1 MKTFSNKTVCLTGA
15 DGGIG
20 REISRRFAA
29 GGADLITCSLAES
42 ESYKVFTEGLKQEYG
57 INIYPLF
64 FDLSSEESIKVGISE
79 IKGLKLKIN
88 VLINNAGMPHLAI
101 LPLTKMSDVR
111 KVFQVNYF
119 AHLQITQALLSL
131 IVKDG
136 ESSIINTVSIAGLD
150 GDIGNSVYGAT
161 KASMAIF
168 TKILSKELANV
179 RIRVNGVAPGM
190 TDTQFARAM
199 GEKAIASMKEI
210 SSMRRLATPE
220 EIANTVAFL
229 ASSEASFINGQII
242 RVDGG
247 VK

>member
-1 MKTFSNKTVCLTGA
+1 MRRFSNKTVCLTGA

-20 REISRRFAA
+20 KEICRRFAA
-29 GGADLITCSLAES
+29 EGAELITCSLADS
-42 ESYKVFTEGLKQEYG
+42 NSYQTFLEELRQEYG
-57 INIYPLF
+57 TRIYPFF
-64 FDLSSEESIKVGISE
+64 FDLSSEETIKAGIAE
-79 IKGLKLKIN
+79 IKSLKPKIN

-101 LPLTKMSDVR
+101 LPFTKMSDVR

-136 ESSIINTVSIAGLD
+136 GSSIINTCSIAGLD

-168 TKILSKELANV
+168 TKILSKELANA

-190 TDTQFARAM
+190 TDTQFAQAM

-210 SSMRRLATPE
+210 SSMHRLATPA
-220 EIANTVAFL
+220 EIADSMLFL
-229 ASSEASFINGQII
+229 ASAEASFINGQII